1 MENMRQLLPKMDY
14 PVFKKRTAGTVISL
28 FLLFIFFAVYA
39 SAEKEHEHPKPS
51 LEIGLVEKLGE
62 TVPLDLTFTDEKGNA
77 VVLKELINKP
87 TIVALVFYR
96 CPDVCPLVLSGV
108 ADVLNKL
115 PLRPGED
122 YSVLTISF
130 DETDT
135 PEDSLRKKKNYL
147 AAIGKPFPK
156 EAWTFLTGDLHN
168 IRQFTDAVGFHFK
181 REKDGFVHPVAL
193 TVLSEKGRV
202 IRYLHGVTYLPF
214 DLKMALVEASE
225 GRVGSTIHKV
235 LQFCFS
241 YDPKG
246 RTYVLNIVKVSG
258 TIVIFLLT
266 VFFVFLLIKG
276 KRRNS

>member
-1 MENMRQLLPKMDY
+1 MIQILQKRDY
-14 PVFKKRTAGTVISL
+14 LVFKKRTVGTVISL
-28 FLLFIFFAVYA
+28 ALLFIFFTVYA
-39 SAEKEHEHPKPS
+39 SAEKKHEHPKPS

-62 TVPLDLTFTDEKGNA
+62 TVPLELTFTDEKGNA
-77 VVLKELINKP
+77 VVLKELINEP

-108 ADVLNKL
+108 ADVLDKL
-115 PLRPGED
+115 PLKPGED

-135 PEDSLRKKKNYL
+135 PEGSLRKKRNHL
-147 AAIGKPFPK
+147 SAIEKPFPK
-156 EAWTFLTGDLHN
+156 EAWTFLTGDTHN
-168 IRQFTDAVGFHFK
+168 IRQFTDAVGFRFK
-181 REKDGFVHPVAL
+181 REKDGFAHPVAL

-214 DLKMALVEASE
+214 DLKMALIEASE
-225 GRVGSTIHKV
+225 GRVGSTIQKV

-246 RTYVLNIVKVSG
+246 RTYVLNVVKISG
-258 TIVIFLLT
+258 VVVIFLLT
-266 VFFVFLLIKG
+266 LFFVFLLIKG
-276 KRRNS
+276 KRRNT

>member
-1 MENMRQLLPKMDY
+1 MIQLLRKRDDL
-14 PVFKKRTAGTVISL
+14 VFKKRTAGIVISL
-28 FLLFIFFAVYA
+28 LLLFISLSVNA
-39 SAEKEHEHPKPS
+39 SAGKKHEHPKSS
-51 LEIGLVEKLGE
+51 LAIGLVEKLGE
-62 TVPLDLTFTDEKGNA
+62 TVPLDLTFTDEKGNT
-77 VVLKELINKP
+77 VILKELINKP

-108 ADVLNKL
+108 ADVLDKL

-135 PEDSLRKKKNYL
+135 PDDSLRKKKNYL
-147 AAIGKPFPK
+147 AAIEKPFP
-156 EAWTFLTGDLHN
+156 EQAWTFLTGDLHN

-193 TVLSEKGRV
+193 TVLSAGGKV

-214 DLKMALVEASE
+214 DLKMALIEASE
-225 GRVGSTIHKV
+225 GRVGSTIHRV

-241 YDPKG
+241 YNPKG

-258 TIVIFLLT
+258 AVFIFLLT
-266 VFFVFLLIKG
+266 VFFIFLLIKG